1 MIRTLKIHALLVA
14 FATNT
19 LAGTLDSTPFR
30 LALPNSDWKLDD
42 AKMQSVSNGV
52 YLVAYAGNDKTQL
65 RTVIIKTELES
76 GPASTLDGFATWIR
90 TPLTNHQILVTET
103 NTTFVGQPARQFKY
117 EMKAGKDLLYTE
129 TTIFITGTNGWTVA
143 AIGPANQQDEIKQ
156 IWNFYQQK

>member
-1 MIRTLKIHALLVA
+1 MTRTLKILAILFA

-19 LAGTLDSTPFR
+19 LAGTLDAAPFS
-30 LALPNSDWKLDD
+30 LTLPNSDWKLDD

-65 RTVIIKTELES
+65 RTVIIKTELKS
-76 GPASTLDGFATWIR
+76 DTSSTLEEFAAWIR

-103 NTTFVGQPARQFKY
+103 NTIFVGQPAKQFNY

-129 TTIFITGTNGWTVA
+129 TTVFITDTNGWTVA
-143 AIGPANQQDEIKQ
+143 AIGPANHRDEIKQ
-156 IWNFYQQK
+156 IRNFYQQK